1 MVFKELQLQ
10 TSGIKIE
17 VFVISVS
24 IRGFICE
31 APTRSFLK
39 CVTGH
44 NEYYACEQYDGDGN
58 YYEKTIVFNIDEE
71 KAQFLK
77 V

>member
-1 MVFKELQLQ
+1 MDYLYLISQKLQVSPILSMFEFLKNSCMVFKELQLQ

-17 VFVISVS
+17 VIVISVS

-39 CVTGH
+39 CITGH
-44 NEYYACEQYDGDGN
+44 N
-58 YYEKTIVFNIDEE
+58 
-71 KAQFLK
+71 
-77 V
+77 

>member
-1 MVFKELQLQ
+1 MVSKELQLQ
-10 TSGIKIE
+10 TSDIKIE
-17 VFVISVS
+17 VIVISVS

-44 NEYYACEQYDGDGN
+44 NEYYAYEQYDGDEN